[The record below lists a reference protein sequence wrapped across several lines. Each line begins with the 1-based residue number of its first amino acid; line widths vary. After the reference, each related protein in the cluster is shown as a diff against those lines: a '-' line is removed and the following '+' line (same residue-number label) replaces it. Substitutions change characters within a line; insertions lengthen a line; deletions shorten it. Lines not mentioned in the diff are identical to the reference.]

1 MREKKN
7 MAPANGSGIIDV
19 LPFGL
24 RCAYRPY
31 CRRYSRWTR
40 RKQLFLRWYTE
51 PVRSSFCPVRFGLR
65 SWWRVLRSLLNPFE
79 KRYFGGKNI
88 PGKFWKW
95 LGVKNL
101 PSLSEKEIR
110 NDMLAIWNRRGPKSR
125 GTVRMV
131 LGSNRPVGEFDLDHI
146 DHILAAFSHD
156 IQHIVSRWHVF
167 DDGNV
172 IRL

>member
-31 CRRYSRWTR
+31 CRRYSRWTW
-40 RKQLFLRWYTE
+40 RKRLFLRWYTE

-65 SWWRVLRSLLNPFE
+65 ILRSLLKPFE
-79 KRYFGGKNI
+79 KRYLGWKNI

-131 LGSNRPVGEFDLDHI
+131 LGSRHLGEIEGDLHRV
-146 DHILAAFSHD
+146 SR
-156 IQHIVSRWHVF
+156 HIVSRWHVF